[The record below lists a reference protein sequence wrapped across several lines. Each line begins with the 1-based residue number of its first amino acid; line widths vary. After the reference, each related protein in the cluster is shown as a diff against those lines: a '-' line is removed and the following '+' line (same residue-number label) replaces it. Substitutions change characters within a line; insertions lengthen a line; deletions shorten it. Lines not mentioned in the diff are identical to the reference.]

1 MMVKCPRCGYSWDY
15 NGISYK
21 GLCTRCGTS
30 VAAKR
35 GHQRYL
41 ESIAEIETAET
52 GEAA

>member
-1 MMVKCPRCGYSWDY
+1 M
-15 NGISYK
+15 
-21 GLCTRCGTS
+21 GLQRYILQGVVYTVRNVGN
-30 VAAKR
+30 AKR